1 MIVIVEGPDGSGK
14 STLCAQLVDILG
26 PACRYKHFSYPKDKQ
41 EADNLLYTYS
51 AYLRNSLIEGGN
63 TVIDRMWPSTMVYG
77 EVLRGNPEIAYR
89 QALELEAS
97 LCGHAIM
104 IYCTGD
110 PEDMWHRCVERG
122 EDYVTGFKEFY
133 SICRKYDEVMLEQ
146 KHLIPVFTYT
156 IPKEG

>member
-51 AYLRNSLIEGGN
+51 TYLRNSLIEGGN

-77 EVLRGNPEIAYR
+77 AVLRGNPEIAYK
-89 QALELEAS
+89 QALELEAC

-104 IYCTGD
+104 IYCTGN

-122 EDYVTGFKEFY
+122 EDYVTGFKDFY

-156 IPKEG
+156 IPMEG